1 MAISLTKSQPL
12 RLFSLR
18 KWRKGPVIT
27 DQFDEP
33 VYYSNKMEAKIVRD
47 RIKGTTVVSYGP
59 DHHLYEA

>member
-1 MAISLTKSQPL
+1 MAISLTKTQPL
-12 RLFSLR
+12 KLFSLR

-33 VYYSNKMEAKIVRD
+33 IYYDNKMEAKLARD

>member
-1 MAISLTKSQPL
+1 MTDTKSQPL

>member
-1 MAISLTKSQPL
+1 MTNTQKQL

-27 DQFDEP
+27 DQFGEP
-33 VYYSNKMEAKIVRD
+33 IYYDNKMEAKLARD

-59 DHHLYEA
+59 DHHLYDA

>member
-12 RLFSLR
+12 KLFSLR